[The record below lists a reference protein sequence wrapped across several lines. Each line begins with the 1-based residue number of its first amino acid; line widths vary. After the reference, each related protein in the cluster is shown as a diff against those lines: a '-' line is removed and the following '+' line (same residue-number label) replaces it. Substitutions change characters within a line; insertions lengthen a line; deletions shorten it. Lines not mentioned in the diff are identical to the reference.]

1 MYFLDNMFC
10 KDIKYTIFALL
21 TIKKNLALLFFG
33 EIYDILTMFW
43 VQITIFIKF
52 QTKVYDFNID
62 FAILLLFCGE

>member
-10 KDIKYTIFALL
+10 KDNKYTIFALL
-21 TIKKNLALLFFG
+21 TIKKNFGTPFFG